1 MKIQSGIVSTEGDNL
16 YYKVRGTGK
25 PVLFIAP
32 GGGNGDDYLPV
43 ANILADSYK
52 IITYDRRANARS
64 TRNFPDEFNIRQQ
77 SRDALAVMNAAGGE
91 TKAMVV
97 GNSSGAVIA
106 LDMATA
112 FPEHVHAAIIHEA
125 PVPSVLSEPESGK
138 WKDFFASCYKLALE
152 KGASAGAK
160 QFFFGA
166 ELPAYALLWATI
178 KLRVFMQKGQLDNE
192 PPRIS
197 RADATDVLLLNELLP
212 VTGYEPDFE
221 KAKAGGAK
229 LFIGCSQDGLK
240 RNAWYASAAQ
250 IMAEKLTSEM
260 IEFPG
265 HHGSHMDSPIEWA
278 KVIRTIAHKT
288 KW

>member
-1 MKIQSGIVSTEGDNL
+1 MNIQSGIAFTERDEL

-25 PVLFIAP
+25 PIFFIAP

-43 ANILADSYK
+43 ANILADSYE

-64 TRNFPDEFNIRQQ
+64 TRNFPNEFNIRQQ
-77 SRDALAVMNAAGGE
+77 SRDALAVLNAVGE
-91 TKAMVV
+91 AKAMVV

-125 PVPSVLSEPESGK
+125 PVPSVLPEPEAGK
-138 WKDFFASCYKLALE
+138 WKDFFATCYKLAVE

-160 QFFFGA
+160 RFFFGA

-178 KLRVFMQKGQLDNE
+178 KLRVFMQKERLDDE

-197 RADATDVLLLNELLP
+197 REDATDVLLLNELLS
-212 VTGYEPDFE
+212 VTWYEPDFE
-221 KAKAGGAK
+221 KAKTGGAK
-229 LFIGCSQDGLK
+229 LFFGCSQYGLK
-240 RNAWYASAAQ
+240 RNAWYAVAAQ

-265 HHGSHMDSPIEWA
+265 HHGSHMDRPVEWA
-278 KVIRTIAHKT
+278 KVIRAIAHKIN
-288 KW
+288 W

>member
-1 MKIQSGIVSTEGDNL
+1 MKVHAGIVSTEGDEL

-25 PVLFIAP
+25 PILFIAP

-43 ANILADSYK
+43 ANILADTYK

-64 TRNFPDEFNIRQQ
+64 TRNFKNEFNIRQQ
-77 SRDALAVMNAAGGE
+77 SRDALAVLNAVGE
-91 TKAMVV
+91 AKAMVV

-112 FPEHVHAAIIHEA
+112 FPKHVHAAIIHEA
-125 PVPSVLSEPESGK
+125 PIPSVLSEMEAEK
-138 WKDFFASCYKLALE
+138 WKAFFVSCYKLATE

-160 QFFFGA
+160 RFFFGA
-166 ELPAYALLWATI
+166 ELPAFTLLWATI
-178 KLRVFMQKGQLDNE
+178 KLRVFTQKERLDDE

-197 RADATDVLLLNELLP
+197 REDATDVLLLNELLP

-221 KAKAGGAK
+221 KAKAGDAK
-229 LFIGCSQDGLK
+229 LFIGCSQYGLK
-240 RNAWYASAAQ
+240 RNAWYAVAAQ
-250 IMAEKLTSEM
+250 IMAEKLSSEV

-265 HHGSHMDSPIEWA
+265 HHGSHMDRPVEWA
-278 KVIRTIAHKT
+278 EVIRAIAHKT
-288 KW
+288 NW